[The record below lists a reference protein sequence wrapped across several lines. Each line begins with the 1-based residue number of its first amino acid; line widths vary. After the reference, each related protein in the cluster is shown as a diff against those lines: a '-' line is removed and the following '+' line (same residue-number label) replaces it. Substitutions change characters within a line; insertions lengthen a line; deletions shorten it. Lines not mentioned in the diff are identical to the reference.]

1 MLQQYCDGYKNMRV
15 EQLFD
20 PASSTYSYLV
30 WDPVSR
36 EAALVDPVLEQA
48 GRDTGLIRELKLTLR
63 YTLETHMHADH
74 ITGAGYLREVHHS
87 IVIVHENSR
96 SKYADV
102 MVKDGDYIP
111 LGQERINIL
120 HTPGHTDNH
129 ICLTIPGAVFTGDSL
144 HIGSCGRTDYTSSD
158 AGLMY
163 DSIINKLF
171 TLPDDTRV
179 YPGHDYL
186 GKTCSTI
193 GEEKQHNPRIG
204 MQISRDEF
212 ISRMSD
218 VKLAPPHRIHEA
230 LPSNLQC
237 GMPGYQAIR
246 TLAHH

>member
-1 MLQQYCDGYKNMRV
+1 MLKRHFDEYKTMRV

-30 WDPVSR
+30 WDPDSR
-36 EAALVDPVLEQA
+36 EAALIDPVQEQT
-48 GRDTGLIRELKLTLR
+48 GRDTGLIRELKLTLK
-63 YTLETHMHADH
+63 YTLETHVHSDH
-74 ITGAGYLREVHHS
+74 ITGSGYLREVLHS

-111 LGQERINIL
+111 LGRERINIL

-129 ICLTIPGAVFTGDSL
+129 ICLAIPGAVFTGDSL
-144 HIGSCGRTDYTSSD
+144 HIGSCGRTDNASSD
-158 AGLMY
+158 AGLMF
-163 DSIINKLF
+163 DSITGKLF
-171 TLPDDTRV
+171 ALPDDTLV

-204 MQISRDEF
+204 MHISRDEF
-212 ISRMSD
+212 ISKMSD
-218 VKLAPPHRIHEA
+218 ARLEPPHHIQEA
-230 LPSNLQC
+230 LTSNLQC

-246 TLAHH
+246 TPAIY

>member
-1 MLQQYCDGYKNMRV
+1 MRV

-30 WDPVSR
+30 WDTDSR
-36 EAALVDPVLEQA
+36 EAAMIDPVREQA
-48 GRDTGLIRELKLTLR
+48 GRDTGLIRELKLTLK
-63 YTLETHMHADH
+63 YTLETHMHSDH
-74 ITGAGYLREVHHS
+74 ITGSGYLREVLHS

-111 LGQERINIL
+111 LGRERINIL
-120 HTPGHTDNH
+120 HTPGPADNH

-144 HIGSCGRTDYTSSD
+144 HIGSCGHIDLASGD

-163 DSIINKLF
+163 DSITGKLF
-171 TLPDDTRV
+171 TLPDETLV
-179 YPGHDYL
+179 YPGHDYH

-212 ISRMSD
+212 IRKMSD
-218 VKLAPPHRIHEA
+218 ARLAPPHCLHEA

-237 GMPGYQAIR
+237 GMSGYQAIR
-246 TLAHH
+246 TPVTY